1 MQREDQ
7 TEVLVVGA
15 GPVGLFTALRL
26 AEAGL
31 RVQLIDQEPRTA
43 GRSYACALHPRTLQ
57 LLEDAGLA
65 AEAIQ
70 RGHRIETV
78 AFYEG
83 PKRRAVVSLAR
94 LPARFP
100 FVLVLSQSVLE
111 DLLEKKLKERSG
123 LKVHWNHR
131 LAGLEMK
138 DGAAAAAIE
147 EMALAGKGYIVPAF
161 EMEVKKTIPAR
172 ADYVVG
178 ADGQNSAVRQQLGIA
193 WQQSGRPE
201 LFTIYELETEAK
213 LPPEMSIVLHEQTV
227 SVMWPFA
234 ENKCRWSFQW
244 SQAEAP
250 ADFPQK
256 DRNRFTIA
264 ECPGEKD
271 SRHQVLQLLAARAPW
286 FQAGVKAVG
295 WGADIQFEHRLARQL
310 GRDRAW
316 LAGDAA
322 HQTTPVGMQSMNMGM
337 REGADLAARLKR
349 ILRENGSPQ
358 LLEAYNQEQ
367 HTQWERL
374 LGLQGEPKA
383 GAATD
388 AWVRQHGGRML
399 RCLPALDGDLS
410 LLLNQLGLEFEFAG
424 PAERSTA

>member
-1 MQREDQ
+1 MQREDR

-26 AEAGL
+26 AGSGL

-57 LLEDAGLA
+57 LLNEEGLA
-65 AEAIQ
+65 SEAIE
-70 RGHRIETV
+70 RGQRIETV

-83 PKRRAVVSLAR
+83 VKRRAEVKLSR
-94 LPARFP
+94 LPAQFP
-100 FVLVLSQSVLE
+100 FVLVLPQSVLE
-111 DLLEKKLKERSG
+111 DLLEKKLKERCG

-138 DGAAAAAIE
+138 DGAATATIE
-147 EMALAGKGYIVPAF
+147 EMALAGKGYIAPSF
-161 EMEVKKTIPAR
+161 EMEVKKTVPVR

-178 ADGQNSAVRQQLGIA
+178 ADGQNSAVRQRLGIA
-193 WQQSGRPE
+193 WQQTGQPE

-213 LPPEMSIVLHEQTV
+213 LPPEMSIVLHDQTV

-234 ENKCRWSFQW
+234 KNKCRWSFQW

-250 ADFPQK
+250 SDFPQK

-264 ECPGEKD
+264 ESPGEKD
-271 SRHQVLQLLAARAPW
+271 SRHQVQQLLAARAPW
-286 FQAGVKAVG
+286 FQAGVKGVG
-295 WGADIQFEHRLARQL
+295 WGMDIQFEHRLARQM

-337 REGADLAARLKR
+337 REGADLAGRMR
-349 ILRENGSPQ
+349 QILLEKGSPD
-358 LLEAYNQEQ
+358 LLEACQQEQ

-374 LGLQGEPKA
+374 FGLKGDPKA

-388 AWVRQHGGRML
+388 SWVRQHGGRMM
-399 RCLPALDGDLS
+399 RCLPALDGDLT
-410 LLLNQLGLEFEFAG
+410 LLLNQLGLEFAFAG

>member
-349 ILRENGSPQ
+349 ILRENGSPD
-358 LLEAYNQEQ
+358 LLEAYNREQ

-383 GAATD
+383 GAATA

>member
-31 RVQLIDQEPRTA
+31 RVRLIDQEPRTA

-57 LLEDAGLA
+57 LLDDAGLA

-70 RGHRIETV
+70 RGQRIETV

-83 PKRRAVVSLAR
+83 AKRRAVVSLSR

-161 EMEVKKTIPAR
+161 EMEVKKTVPVR

-201 LFTIYELETEAK
+201 LFTIYELETEAN

-234 ENKCRWSFQW
+234 QNKCRWSFQW

-271 SRHQVLQLLAARAPW
+271 SRHQVLQLLADRAPW

-295 WGADIQFEHRLARQL
+295 WGTDIQFEHRLARQL
-310 GRDRAW
+310 GRNRAW
-316 LAGDAA
+316 LVGDAA
-322 HQTTPVGMQSMNMGM
+322 HQTTPVAMQSMNMGM
-337 REGADLAARLKR
+337 REGAGLAAILKR
-349 ILRENGSPQ
+349 ILRENGSPE
-358 LLEAYNQEQ
+358 LLEAYNQQQ

-383 GAATD
+383 GPATD

-399 RCLPALDGDLS
+399 RCLPALDSDLS
-410 LLLNQLGLEFEFAG
+410 LLLNQLGLEFEFAR
-424 PAERSTA
+424 PAEQSTA